1 MVFQGDVENV
11 TNDITRELIK
21 ALPRLFIKHQTDQ
34 NRIADVLVI
43 PTLMNLDLY
52 LEMRMIAVSITYF
65 RAYTQIFTIVLV
77 PVQAYASLWDD
88 VTKQFL
94 SHSSLNVLT
103 HAMASIRHFMD
114 ATSLSNTNSSKIL
127 ELEDELSSALR
138 DTVGGRDEIEVA
150 SFTEDEV
157 LSLGALCMRL
167 AVLAGTRN
175 MTAWI
180 EEDEGGKQSSAWDI
194 VSAIVERGR
203 LGYKEEETVSW
214 SFTCGGC

>member
-1 MVFQGDVENV
+1 M
-11 TNDITRELIK
+11 
-21 ALPRLFIKHQTDQ
+21 
-34 NRIADVLVI
+34 
-43 PTLMNLDLY
+43 
-52 LEMRMIAVSITYF
+52 
-65 RAYTQIFTIVLV
+65 
-77 PVQAYASLWDD
+77 QAYASLWDD

-94 SHSSLNVLT
+94 SYSSLNVLT
-103 HAMASIRHFMD
+103 HAMAAIRHFMD

-203 LGYKEEETVSW
+203 LGYKEEEMVSGFMHGTHDSCRW
-214 SFTCGGC
+214 VWIDD